1 MFARNALTGGPSTS
15 RSTTRIARSIL
26 LVDHSFGKPVA
37 SKLEGTLKFVSTE
50 KALEFTAALPPA
62 SKQPSWVK
70 DAVLSTRAG
79 LTRGVSPGF
88 IVPPA
93 NVVANAETL
102 IPEPGNPGVL
112 IRVLRH
118 VVLFEMSLVTRPSY
132 KDSMVELR
140 AEDFTVAEV
149 PEMLDVPVIQPDPL
163 EGAYRW
169 L

>member
-1 MFARNALTGGPSTS
+1 MGSA
-15 RSTTRIARSIL
+15 
-26 LVDHSFGKPVA
+26 
-37 SKLEGTLKFVSTE
+37 
-50 KALEFTAALPPA
+50 
-62 SKQPSWVK
+62 
-70 DAVLSTRAG
+70 
-79 LTRGVSPGF
+79 PGF
-88 IVPPA
+88 VVPPA

-118 VVLFEMSLVTRPSY
+118 VVLFELSLVTRPAF

-140 AEDFTVAEV
+140 SEDFTITCTEL
-149 PEMLDVPVIQPDPL
+149 PEVPVIQPDPL

>member
-1 MFARNALTGGPSTS
+1 M
-15 RSTTRIARSIL
+15 
-26 LVDHSFGKPVA
+26 
-37 SKLEGTLKFVSTE
+37 KFVSTPT
-50 KALEFTAALPPA
+50 ALEFTAALPPA

-79 LTRGVSPGF
+79 LTRGISPGF
-88 IVPPA
+88 VVPPA
-93 NVVANAETL
+93 NVVAGAETL

-118 VVLFEMSLVTRPSY
+118 VVLFEMSLVTRPSASRIQWSNC
-132 KDSMVELR
+132 DPRTSP
-140 AEDFTVAEV
+140 AEV